1 MIRNFLDFIRSKDRF
16 GHPISVN
23 YKGSERHK
31 TWFGTML
38 TLGVLILVLI
48 LISDKMLDTVSMSN
62 ATIQINERAIFKN
75 EVDDAG
81 VVNLSDLGLQIGFVV
96 MEWGDKEDE
105 EGVTNYGNHS
115 NRPLP
120 EGANYAN

>member
-1 MIRNFLDFIRSKDRF
+1 M
-16 GHPISVN
+16 SVN
-23 YKGSERHK
+23 YKGSEKHN

-48 LISDKMLDTVSMSN
+48 IISEKLLDTVSMRN
-62 ATIQINERAIFKN
+62 ATIQINERSIFKN

-115 NRPLP
+115 NQPLP
-120 EGANYAN
+120 EGVNYAN